1 MSGKAKKLYTGP
13 HICEANVEIKDS
25 GLTVSKEINP
35 FTIMI
40 RILRNYCTGNQFFLK
55 FNRNFLIKSPLP
67 QTKTNAERIK
77 YAPCVRKI
85 WLPA

>member
-1 MSGKAKKLYTGP
+1 MSGKAKKLYTP

-40 RILRNYCTGNQFFLK
+40 RIFRNYCTGNQIF
-55 FNRNFLIKSPLP
+55 
-67 QTKTNAERIK
+67 
-77 YAPCVRKI
+77 
-85 WLPA
+85 